1 MDREAREYVYRAAQ
15 IAGLDKFLEV
25 RPLLGVEFL
34 PNLRGALDEP
44 LGGRYD
50 RREQVLTVNTFWP
63 ATSYGARLDHGPV
76 GTIAET
82 ARTATEA
89 MRYTFVHE
97 LGHHV
102 HRQGGEAVDTIIE
115 TAFAEPDR
123 KPITRYAKDLPSEYF
138 AECLAAY
145 TFHRT
150 ALQANDPVGY
160 NMVVDVLT
168 TVGVLP

>member
-1 MDREAREYVYRAAQ
+1 MDREAREYIYRGAQ
-15 IAGLDKFLEV
+15 LAGLDKFLDV
-25 RPLLGVEFL
+25 KPLKGLEFL
-34 PNLRGALDEP
+34 PNLRGVLGEA
-44 LGGRYD
+44 LGGRYN
-50 RREQVLTVNTFWP
+50 RREQVVSVNTMWP
-63 ATSYGARLDHGPV
+63 ATTYGARFVPGEV
-76 GTIAET
+76 ETIAET
-82 ARTATEA
+82 ARTSTEA

-102 HRQGGEAVDTIIE
+102 HRQGGAAVDTIIE
-115 TAFAEPDR
+115 EAFVHPER
-123 KPITRYAKDLPSEYF
+123 NPITRYAKDLPAEYF

-150 ALQANDPVGY
+150 ALQAHDPVGY